1 VKLAAIDIGSN
12 AIRLQIVNAIQQTEG
27 NIHFKKLEYIRC
39 PLRLGREVFNSGYIP
54 QDACEKFIKL
64 MQAYKNLMELFEVE
78 HYKACA
84 TSAMR
89 ESKNGAEL
97 VENTYQK
104 TGIKIDI
111 IDGQLEA
118 HFINKAIVGTISSEE
133 TYLHIDVGGGSTE
146 LNVYKGKLKIASE
159 SFPLGSVRSISQQD
173 SSTTWYLMRAW
184 IIENVWQHQPV
195 TAIGTGGNINKLAE
209 LIDKKK
215 GNISIKK
222 LKEIHHLLKNLT
234 QEQRTHQLLLNEDRA
249 DVIVPAAD
257 IYMYVM
263 EHAKCKN
270 IIVPELGLKDGIIIE
285 LYETLNGLQ

>member
-1 VKLAAIDIGSN
+1 MKLAAIDIGSN
-12 AIRLQIVNAIQQTEG
+12 AIRLQIVNTIQQADG
-27 NIHFKKLEYIRC
+27 NVYFKKLEYIRC
-39 PLRLGREVFNSGYIP
+39 PLRLGHEVFNSGYIP
-54 QDACEKFIKL
+54 QDTCDKFIKL
-64 MQAYKNLMELFEVE
+64 MQAYNNLMELFEVE

-89 ESKNGAEL
+89 EAKNAAEL
-97 VENTYQK
+97 VEKTYQE

-118 HFINKAIVGTISSEE
+118 HFINKAIIETISNDE

-146 LNVYKGKLKIASE
+146 LNVYKGRLKIASE

-173 SSTTWYLMRAW
+173 SSTNWYLMRAW
-184 IIENVWQHQPV
+184 LIENVWHHQPV

-209 LIDKKK
+209 LTGKKK
-215 GNISIKK
+215 GVISIKK
-222 LKEIHHLLKNLT
+222 LKETHSLLKSLT
-234 QEQRTHQLLLNEDRA
+234 QEQRTNQLLLNEDRA

-257 IYMYVM
+257 IYIYVM

-285 LYETLNGLQ
+285 LYENLVK